1 MSVGRATRNG
11 TARRTCG
18 EWGALLEDRDRWR
31 VQALELGRALAAT
44 TAELFDARA
53 LAAQLD
59 RRGQGSPPRA
69 GGQRRGD
76 DDLHTATCQCRGDEP
91 DFLELAMRVFR
102 P

>member
-1 MSVGRATRNG
+1 MTLANG
-11 TARRTCG
+11 VARRSAS
-18 EWGALLEDRDRWR
+18 EWDWIVADRDSWR
-31 VQALELGRALAAT
+31 IQALELGRALAAT
-44 TAELFDARA
+44 TAELFDAKA